1 MDSLSQL
8 LSFSEEKITACY
20 ESENNFYI
28 KENTRLVQNELI
40 LVKLNRNLSEKLLY
54 YEKAFAKAFAKTVT
68 CVATQTDRSE
78 VQTKEQESQTHTI
91 SHTNNYT
98 QTVQSNLNIINVSN
112 LYDTLFMNLK
122 YFSKYLIKFK
132 LYLQIKKIIYVNK

>member
-1 MDSLSQL
+1 
-8 LSFSEEKITACY
+8 
-20 ESENNFYI
+20 
-28 KENTRLVQNELI
+28 LVQNELI
-40 LVKLNRNLSEKLLY
+40 LVKLNKNLSEKLLY
-54 YEKAFAKAFAKTVT
+54 YEKAFAKTVT

-98 QTVQSNLNIINVSN
+98 QTVQSNLNLINVSN